1 MSSEWR
7 VASSELLGGRARRAT
22 RYSLFAIRNSPL
34 CLCASVVFFLLGVW
48 PAAAEVRVQDIT
60 RLQGQRTNKL
70 MGYGLVVGLTG
81 TGDGEKY
88 LPTMRTLAA
97 LHGRYHAPIL
107 ADTDVK
113 GNRTVALVSVE
124 AQIPEHGAREGQA
137 VDVIVSAIGTT
148 KSLRGGQLLTTPLQ
162 YAMFDPNDPA
172 TQAILALAGGPVVL
186 SDEKTPT
193 RGVIRDGAVLEA
205 DFIYSFIADGQ
216 ITLVLDE
223 GHADWSWAH
232 MVARAI
238 NHELLHP
245 ALTTAGG
252 DAGNNVGA
260 DVALALGPKTIAVR
274 VPAFELVSPA
284 RFISS
289 VQQTPLFELPEPA
302 ARVTINRATKEVA
315 FTAGVTVSP
324 AVLQIPGA
332 GTIRIG
338 KTETE
343 GSKPAPG
350 AVITFDELYLT
361 LTTIKLT
368 PDQMI
373 DAIEHL
379 REAGA
384 LHAQVQY
391 R

>member
-1 MSSEWR
+1 M
-7 VASSELLGGRARRAT
+7 RRQQGNKAT
-22 RYSLFAIRNSPL
+22 RPRGCPLRSALVALWPCCLVAFSPL
-34 CLCASVVFFLLGVW
+34 CLCFSVVFFLSR
-48 PAAAEVRVQDIT
+48 PAVAEVRVQDVT

-107 ADTDVK
+107 ADADVK
-113 GNRTVALVSVE
+113 GNRSVALVSVE

-137 VDVIVSAIGTT
+137 VDVIVSALGTT

-186 SDEKTPT
+186 SDDKMAT

-205 DFIYSFIADGQ
+205 DFIYSFIADSQ

-238 NHELLHP
+238 NHELSRP
-245 ALTTAGG
+245 ALTAANGNAGPADG
-252 DAGNNVGA
+252 V
-260 DVALALGPKTIAVR
+260 DVALATGPKTIAVR
-274 VPAFELVSPA
+274 VPTYELGSPA

-289 VQQTPLFELPEPA
+289 VQQTPLFELPEPK
-302 ARVTINRATKEVA
+302 ARVTINRTTKEVA

-338 KTETE
+338 KTDAE
-343 GSKPAPG
+343 GGKPAPG
-350 AVITFDELYLT
+350 AVITFDELYQT

-368 PDQMI
+368 TDQMI

-379 REAGA
+379 RETGA

>member
-1 MSSEWR
+1 
-7 VASSELLGGRARRAT
+7 
-22 RYSLFAIRNSPL
+22 
-34 CLCASVVFFLLGVW
+34 
-48 PAAAEVRVQDIT
+48 
-60 RLQGQRTNKL
+60 

-97 LHGRYHAPIL
+97 LHERYHAPIL

-113 GNRTVALVSVE
+113 GNRSVALVSVE

-137 VDVIVSAIGTT
+137 VDVIVSALGTT

-186 SDEKTPT
+186 TDDKTPT
-193 RGVIRDGAVLEA
+193 RGVVRAGAVLEA

-223 GHADWSWAH
+223 GHAEWSWAH

-238 NHELLHP
+238 NHELAHP
-245 ALTTAGG
+245 ALTAVGGEAGPS
-252 DAGNNVGA
+252 AGT
-260 DVALALGPKTIAVR
+260 DVALATGPKAIAVR
-274 VPAFELVSPA
+274 IPPYELASPA
-284 RFISS
+284 RFISG

-338 KTETE
+338 ASPGENAKA
-343 GSKPAPG
+343 PATG
-350 AVITFDELYLT
+350 IVSFDELYQT